1 MKIGQTILLAVS
13 GFCLFAVPVNAQPV
27 EGSEK
32 IGIESKARDV
42 KLENLK
48 IASKELFRTLQAKDF
63 EKFAELT
70 APEVIERIGGN
81 RKYLALVKSNGD
93 GSDKVFEKEIF
104 TAGDPH
110 EIVAHNNKLFAV
122 VPFTLEAITAKK
134 TVIKTTASMVGISTD
149 DGKTWKFISDD
160 TFFEFFPELEGKLTI
175 PKKDI
180 SVTTDKQ

>member
-1 MKIGQTILLAVS
+1 MRIRHTIFIAVT
-13 GFCLFAVPVNAQPV
+13 GLCLFAVPVSSQKTDQPNNIAV
-27 EGSEK
+27 ERTSLDQRVDELK
-32 IGIESKARDV
+32 KAS
-42 KLENLK
+42 
-48 IASKELFRTLQAKDF
+48 IELFKLLQAKDH

-70 APEVIERIGGN
+70 APEVIEKIGG
-81 RKYLALVKSNGD
+81 RQKYIALLKSND

-134 TVIKTTASMVGISTD
+134 TVIKTTASMVGISTN

-160 TFFEFFPELEGKLTI
+160 AFFEFFPELEGKLTI